1 MALTKVQ
8 SALTQFGGTNVKDFG
23 AVGDG
28 STDDAAAFT
37 AAAAA
42 SSGTV
47 HVPAGTYLLNSSP
60 TGTVTWMLMDG
71 ATTTGAGLLPTTSV
85 RVGARQLEVRRTEDA
100 TFPFDLSTDESC
112 FIVQWDDTGT
122 LGSNGQADAIVLRH
136 QSTGD
141 GSVSTDSSDSGGS
154 SLSIWRGTY
163 SAMTKS
169 GDGSGH
175 SYTANGQLGAVGAT
189 GYNEMGL
196 YMGTATN
203 IGSILGTCH
212 GSELLV
218 RDGTGATIG
227 TTGTAQAGGSS
238 TITLAAG
245 DTQVD
250 NFYTDN
256 TITITGGTGS
266 GQHRLVTNYVS
277 STKVATVSA
286 AWSVTPDATSTYE
299 IINARDT
306 YLVSQ
311 IARNARYVNGARK
324 SVSFAASSEGTVT
337 SSSILESLS
346 SGLATWNT
354 GIDFSSATFGSGR
367 WASIARGHFIGVY
380 DGSSAFNPM
389 FGSSAGG
396 VAVIRGGNTT
406 YEDTEI
412 QNQAGTAVV
421 RVRGGLAAGN
431 PIYMTFGGALK
442 QVTEGAADSGGAGYK
457 YLRVP
462 N

>member
-8 SALTQFGGTNVKDFG
+8 SALTQFGGANVKDFG

-28 STDDAAAFT
+28 VTDDAAAFT
-37 AAAAA
+37 DAAAA

-60 TGTVTWMLMDG
+60 TGTVTWLLMDG
-71 ATTTGAGLLPTTSV
+71 ATTTGAGLLPSTSV

-100 TFPFDLSTDESC
+100 TFPFDLASDESC
-112 FIVQWDDTGT
+112 FIVQWDDTGS

-141 GSVSTDSSDSGGS
+141 GSVSTNSSDSGGS

-175 SYTANGQLGAVGAT
+175 SYSANGQLGAVGAT
-189 GYNEMGL
+189 GYNEIGL

-203 IGSILGTCH
+203 TGSILGTCH

-227 TTGTAQAGGSS
+227 TTGTAQAGGST
-238 TITLAAG
+238 TITLAAS

-256 TITITGGTGS
+256 TITITGGTGA

-277 STKVATVSA
+277 STKVATVSV

-299 IINARDT
+299 VINARDT

-311 IARNARYVNGARK
+311 IARNARYVNGERK
-324 SVSFAASSEGTVT
+324 SVSFAASSEGTVQ

-346 SGLATWNT
+346 GGLATWNT

-389 FGSSAGG
+389 FGSNAGG

-431 PIYMTFGGALK
+431 PVYMTVGGSLK
-442 QVTEGAADSGGAGYK
+442 QVTEGAADSGGSGFR